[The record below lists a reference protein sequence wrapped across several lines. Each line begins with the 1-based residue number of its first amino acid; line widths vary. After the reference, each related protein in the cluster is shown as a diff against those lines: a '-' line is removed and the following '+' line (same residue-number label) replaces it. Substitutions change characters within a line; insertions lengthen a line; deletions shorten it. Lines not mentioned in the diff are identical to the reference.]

1 MEGAPS
7 AIPTDRRIAR
17 ANAAAERQSW
27 PEAVAALREILA
39 GSASLACSPF
49 LPLLKSLYVHGRI
62 AEGNGFLR
70 ALAGR
75 IPDPHEAALLSDV
88 WSVFLHESGD
98 PASAADRCRIVLEG
112 APRDPRLWTN
122 LGACLAAAGR
132 SDEAIDAVSA
142 ALARDPNHLRAD
154 YLKCRAS
161 THETFDLHGQDPYVT
176 RYARLFLEI
185 VPPFAGLSEILDV
198 SLHEMPGDLWICV
211 SAREESSAAPFP
223 ARPGLPVIA
232 ATWNEQGFFL
242 RSGVVNAVSP
252 GLQRIEVRGTGSE
265 GLWIQRRS
273 HIRISADDFVA
284 EGLRVSM
291 DAFGDIAV
299 QDISGGG
306 ISFLS
311 LEGIAP
317 GTAMEITLAFYGET
331 LATAAV
337 VRRCVP
343 RGDRF
348 LVGAEFLPDEDLA
361 EKLLRKILPPGP
373 GGR

>member
-1 MEGAPS
+1 MEGAPLT
-7 AIPTDRRIAR
+7 APTDRRIAR
-17 ANAAAERQSW
+17 ANAAAGRQAW
-27 PEAVAALREILA
+27 PEAIAAVREILA

-49 LPLLKSLYVHGRI
+49 LPLLTSLYVHGRI
-62 AEGNGFLR
+62 AEGNEILR
-70 ALAGR
+70 AFAGR

-98 PASAADRCRIVLEG
+98 PVSAADRCRIVLEG

-122 LGACLAAAGR
+122 LAACLAAAGH
-132 SDEAIDAVSA
+132 AGAAVDAADA
-142 ALARDPNHLRAD
+142 ALERDPNHLRAD
-154 YLKCRAS
+154 YLKCRAAP
-161 THETFDLHGQDPYVT
+161 HETFDLHGQDPYAT
-176 RYARLFLEI
+176 RYARLFLEM
-185 VPPFAGLSEILDV
+185 VPPFAGLSEVLDV

-211 SAREESSAAPFP
+211 SVREESSAPFP

-252 GLQRIEVRGTGSE
+252 EEQRIEVRGTGPE

-273 HIRISADDFVA
+273 HIRISADDFA
-284 EGLRVSM
+284 AGEFRASS
-291 DAFGDIAV
+291 DAFGDVAV

-311 LEGIAP
+311 REGIAP
-317 GTAMEITLAFYGET
+317 GTAMAITLVFYGET
-331 LATAAV
+331 LATSAV

-343 RGDRF
+343 KGDRF

-361 EKLLRKILPPGP
+361 GKLLEKLQPGGP